1 MAFITDSVRAQN
13 AFNTALDQAKTT
25 TRDLFSS
32 FGLTKQDPQTGAW
45 SSSIPGEAYS
55 PSNIVTFNQETGTAS
70 INQAMLDAAKSG
82 EFGTSFGYNRM
93 SQAMGQG
100 ASREAQAVADVRS
113 RGLGGGGLG
122 RQARTAAESQQA
134 VEQTGVVSDLLAS
147 LGQTYT
153 GTAERFGDWM
163 GSRVE
168 GAGAVGQ
175 SVAGTDATNPYSA
188 PAAAPTAAPAAAPA
202 AQTSGYSKIGT
213 PGGKGV
219 PKNPRGG
226 QLYTGPGGVNWQYRI
241 NGPSGKGW
249 YKK

>member
-32 FGLTKQDPQTGAW
+32 FGLTKQDPQTGSW
-45 SSSIPGEAYS
+45 SSSIPGQEYA
-55 PSNIVTFNQETGTAS
+55 PSNMVSFNQETGTAT
-70 INQAMLDAAKSG
+70 INQTALDAARSG

-100 ASREAQAVADVRS
+100 ASREAAAVADVRG

-122 RQARTAAESQQA
+122 RQARAAAESQQA
-134 VEQTGVVSDLLAS
+134 VEQTGVVSDLLSS
-147 LGQTYT
+147 LGQTYA
-153 GTAERFGDWM
+153 GTAEKFGDWM

-175 SVAGTDATNPYSA
+175 SVAETNASNPYSA
-188 PAAAPTAAPAAAPA
+188 PAAAPVAPVAE
-202 AQTSGYSKIGT
+202 TGGYSKIGT
-213 PGGKGV
+213 PGGNAPRQ
-219 PKNPRGG
+219 PKGG
-226 QLYTGPGGVNWQYRI
+226 QLYTGPGGVSWQYRI

>member
-1 MAFITDSVRAQN
+1 MAFIPDSVRAQN

-55 PSNIVTFNQETGTAS
+55 PSNIVTFNEETGVAS
-70 INQAMLDAAKSG
+70 INQTMLDAAKSG

-100 ASREAQAVADVRS
+100 ASREAQAAADVRG

-122 RQARTAAESQQA
+122 RQARAAAESQQA
-134 VEQTGVVSDLLAS
+134 VEQTGVVSDLLSS
-147 LGQTYT
+147 LGQTYA
-153 GTAERFGDWM
+153 GTAEKFGDWM

-175 SVAGTDATNPYSA
+175 SVAETGASNPYASPEA
-188 PAAAPTAAPAAAPA
+188 PAAPVAETG
-202 AQTSGYSKIGT
+202 GYSKIGT
-213 PGGKGV
+213 PGGTV
-219 PKNPRGG
+219 PRQPKGG
-226 QLYTGPGGVNWQYRI
+226 QLYTGPGGVSWQYRI